1 MPNPASPV
9 SNEVPGKKP
18 ASVWRIAWRV
28 VSWSTIALGLLTLI
42 LMFHKSPP
50 PVVHVDPAAT
60 GRLETKLQQA
70 QAAAVTGAPQELHV
84 DEAEL
89 NSFLDSHLAINRE
102 AEAPKPAGSE
112 PTVEE
117 VQSSVRDVK
126 ISLADDLVH
135 AYVVFD
141 FHGKD
146 MTLDLEGRLR
156 AENGYL
162 RFDPVS
168 GKIGAL
174 PIPQSTLETAVRRM
188 MDSPENRDKLRL
200 PDELSDLR
208 VENGEIV
215 VGYK

>member
-1 MPNPASPV
+1 MPNPVSPV
-9 SNEVPGKKP
+9 SNGVSGKKS

-28 VSWSTIALGLLTLI
+28 VSGTTIALGLLTLI
-42 LMFHKSPP
+42 LMFHKSAPP
-50 PVVHVDPAAT
+50 AVQVDPAAT

-70 QAAAVTGAPQELHV
+70 EAAAATGAPMELRV

-102 AEAPKPAGSE
+102 AEAPQPVGSE

-126 ISLADDLVH
+126 IGLADDLVH

-146 MTLDLEGRLR
+146 MTLDLQGRLR

-162 RFDPVS
+162 RFDPVG

-174 PIPQSTLETAVRRM
+174 PIPQSTLEAAVRRM

-200 PDELSDLR
+200 PDGLSDLR

-215 VGYK
+215 VAYK